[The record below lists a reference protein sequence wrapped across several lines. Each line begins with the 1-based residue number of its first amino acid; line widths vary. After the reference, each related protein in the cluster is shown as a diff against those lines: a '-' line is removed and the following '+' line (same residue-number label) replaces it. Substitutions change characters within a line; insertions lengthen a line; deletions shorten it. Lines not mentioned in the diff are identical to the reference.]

1 MAIAAAFM
9 MIFEDVRKKMAFD
22 GIAVHAVTDELNK
35 KLSGGRISKIAQPE
49 KDELYLSVKKDGE
62 TFLLMISANASVPLI
77 CITDEKKENPM
88 TAPLFC
94 MVLRKHLSGGVI
106 DSISQPGLERCV
118 DITVSHLDE
127 MGDMKQKILTV
138 ELMGK
143 HSNIIFRDG
152 DKIIESLKHIPL
164 SVSSVREVLPGRDYF
179 IPVSE
184 GKIDILSCGDDLF
197 GKADDGKDGDLDK
210 SGFGS
215 LTLRDYLIRRYTGLS
230 PFTANEIAFRAGIDP
245 SSYLNDIEN
254 MEKIGNELRKLKDD
268 IIKGD
273 HDLLVYYDEN
283 DMPVDFSVFK
293 YGICSDLKVKRFD
306 SMSDLLIGF
315 YNEKK
320 NLSILRS
327 KSSDLT
333 HIVKTMISRNAKKLD
348 LQLKYQL
355 YGELLNIYGYDA
367 KPGDKEIKVVDY
379 HTEKEI
385 TIPLDDTLSAL
396 QNAKKYYDRYAK
408 LKRTYEALSVLTKET
423 EGELDDLKG
432 VLNSIELAENEAD
445 LNGIRQELYSSGFI
459 KKKTQGK
466 GKSKPLKSEP
476 LKFLSSDGDIIYVGK
491 NNFQN
496 EEITFKLAD
505 NRDWWFHAK
514 GLPGSHVLL
523 KCAGKE
529 PSDKAFEEA
538 ARLAA
543 HYSAAGESDKVEIDY
558 VKRKEVKKP
567 AGARPGY
574 VIYHTNYSMVIDT
587 DISDISRA

>member
-1 MAIAAAFM
+1 
-9 MIFEDVRKKMAFD
+9 MAFD
-22 GIAVHAVTDELNK
+22 GIMIRSIIDELNDK
-35 KLSGGRISKIAQPE
+35 IVGGRIDKVYQPE
-49 KDELYLSVKKDGE
+49 SDEIILGIRSFGVGCK
-62 TFLLMISANASVPLI
+62 LLLTANPSHPRLQL
-77 CITDEKKENPM
+77 TERSRENPPEP
-88 TAPLFC
+88 PLFC
-94 MVLRKHLSGGVI
+94 MVLRKHLGGGVI
-106 DSISQPGLERCV
+106 DSITQPGLERCV

-143 HSNIIFRDG
+143 HSNIIFREG

-164 SVSSVREVLPGRDYF
+164 SVSSVREVLPGRNYF

-184 GKIDILSCGDDLF
+184 GKIDIINN
-197 GKADDGKDGDLDK
+197 ADDIESGFNSNK
-210 SGFGS
+210 SGCGN
-215 LTLRDYLIRRYTGLS
+215 LTLRDHLIKRYTGLS

-245 SSYLNDIEN
+245 SSYMNDVIDN
-254 MEKIGNELRKLKDD
+254 EKIIDELKKLKDD
-268 IIKGD
+268 ITKGD
-273 HDLLVYYDEN
+273 QDFLVYYDEN
-283 DMPVDFSVFK
+283 DIPVDFSVFK

-348 LQLKYQL
+348 LQLKQLKDTEKKDKYQL

-423 EGELDDLKG
+423 EEELDYLKG
-432 VLNSIELAENEAD
+432 VLNSIELAENEDD
-445 LNGIRQELYSSGFI
+445 LNGIRQELYSSGFMR
-459 KKKTQGK
+459 KKTLGK
-466 GKSKPLKSEP
+466 GKSKPVKSEP

-491 NNFQN
+491 NNLQN

-574 VIYHTNYSMVIDT
+574 VIYHTNFSMVIDT